1 MKQLMREYIAS
12 LGERADLEK
21 LLPDILSE
29 IGMKVI
35 SRPGRGTRQYGVDV
49 LATGLDP
56 NDKTKKLTYL
66 ITIKSGD
73 IGRSDWDSGPQAVR
87 QSINDIVDVYIPT
100 HLPPGLRNTN
110 KVIVVCCG
118 GHVQEAVRQNLSGL
132 TATIESQ
139 HKDISFQEWN
149 GDHLADIVM
158 SGVLRESVFS
168 NELRSQLRKAI
179 AFVDEAEVCERH
191 MENLCHALANKDL
204 SKRKNQITALRQINL
219 ALFSIFVWARNA
231 ENLEG
236 AYRASEVALLYAW
249 DIARTALGVKS
260 KSANTAIA
268 AAVSV
273 ANMHLNILSRFVETY
288 IVPSAYIIDGLASQ
302 IPSAASVDVNLK
314 MFDLLGRVAIL
325 GHWRL
330 QEQYRRMKAGADYGS
345 EVEIQEI
352 RDIANIIDA
361 MIKNNPV
368 FYSPVSDYQNTEI
381 SLALSFLTAAGWEN
395 TITSWSQ
402 QMFAACKF
410 AYETDGNYPM
420 ATPVYSD
427 LANRV
432 RGDKALREKFTNA
445 NVLYAALLVEF
456 GRQGNDMNL
465 QSLQKFLRESLPHTT
480 TQLWFPNEASEDLL
494 WTNSEVHG
502 RAMTD
507 MPDDETSVEF
517 ITNLNSILKHE
528 DGFQNLSA
536 VQAMLWTIPLVAFR
550 RYKLPVPTSFQT
562 LLSGILNELM
572 EADAN
577 SSEIEETER

>member
-1 MKQLMREYIAS
+1 
-12 LGERADLEK
+12 
-21 LLPDILSE
+21 
-29 IGMKVI
+29 MKVI

-56 NDKTKKLTYL
+56 NDNTKKLTYL

-100 HLPPGLRNTN
+100 HLPPSLRKTN

-118 GHVQEAVRQNLSGL
+118 GYVQEAVRQNLSGL
-132 TATIESQ
+132 TSHIEAQ
-139 HKDISFQEWN
+139 HKDISIQEWN

-168 NELRSQLRKAI
+168 NEMRSQLRKAI

-191 MENLCHALANKDL
+191 MENLCRALVNKDF

-219 ALFSIFVWARNA
+219 ALFSIFVWARDA

-236 AYRASEVALLYAW
+236 AYRASEVALLYSW
-249 DIARTALGVKS
+249 DISRTALGVKS
-260 KSANTAIA
+260 KAANTAIA

-273 ANMHLNILSRFVETY
+273 ANLHLNILSRFVETY
-288 IVPSAYIIDGLASQ
+288 ILPSVDLVDGLASQ
-302 IPSAASVDVNLK
+302 IPSAASVDINLK

-330 QEQYRRMKAGADYGS
+330 QEQYRRMKVGAEYGS
-345 EVEIQEI
+345 EAEIQEI
-352 RDIANIIDA
+352 RDIANTIDL

-368 FYSPVSDYQNTEI
+368 FFSPVSDYQNTEI
-381 SLALSFLTAAGWEN
+381 SLALSFLMAAGWEN

-432 RGDKALREKFTNA
+432 RGDESLREKFTNA
-445 NVLYAALLVEF
+445 NVLYAVLLVEF
-456 GRQGNDMNL
+456 ARQGNDSNL
-465 QSLQKFLRESLPHTT
+465 KALQKHLNESLPHTT
-480 TQLWFPNEASEDLL
+480 TQIWFPNLASEDSL
-494 WTNSEVHG
+494 WTNFEVHG

-507 MPDDETSVEF
+507 MPVEENSIEF
-517 ITNLNSILKHE
+517 ITKLNSILKHE
-528 DGFQNLSA
+528 DGFQKLSA
-536 VQAMLWTIPLVAFR
+536 VQATLWTITLVAFR
-550 RYKLPVPTSFQT
+550 RYKLPVPISFQT
-562 LLSGILNELM
+562 LLSGIMNELM

-577 SSEIEETER
+577 ASEIEKTRR